1 MTPEE
6 LRAHRASFPSRAQV
20 RETTPDPAVR
30 ALLDVAAEKGISTVF
45 DRFDKQKNHCGHGLT
60 GVCCKVCHMGPC
72 QITPKAQRGAC
83 GADAD
88 VIVAR
93 NILRW
98 LAGGVASH
106 GARGREVILA
116 LKAAAQGKL
125 DQPIRGV
132 EKLKSVAKALGL
144 FDEAKS
150 MNTLADEVADI
161 LLEDLGRTLPGD
173 HKTLHAM
180 APPERIALWKEMDI
194 LPIGSQQ
201 EVFEALH
208 RTGVGTDGDWQN
220 LMKQFLRC
228 GLAFTWSSVAGSAIA
243 MDILYGLPKR
253 SRITTNVGA
262 ITPDTVNI
270 AIHGHSPVLA
280 TAIIEAGDE
289 PDLIDKAKAAGAA
302 SIRFY
307 GICCSGLSGLY
318 RHGEVHP
325 LGNAVGAE
333 LILATGAID
342 LWVADLQ
349 DVYPGIMDVAEC
361 FHTKVVTTSDSA
373 RLPGAIALGFD
384 HRHANLDQTRA
395 MARHIVELAIANQP
409 LRRAAN
415 VTIPAVSTEAEI
427 GFSVENIA
435 EAFGGLAPLAEA
447 LKSGAVKGIVNL
459 VGCNNP
465 KVPYEVGI
473 TQVAKELLANDI
485 LVLTNGCASF
495 PLLKQGFCSSE
506 RQELAGASLAGV
518 LNERN
523 LPPALHMGECLDNA
537 RASGLFRALAD
548 LIGQPITAMPFAF
561 SSPEWSNEKGVGAA
575 LSFRLLGLDSYH
587 CIPAPVSGS
596 ANVRRFFEHD
606 TRATLGGGMVVI
618 SDPTEL
624 GRRMVADLSAKRRH
638 LGWPVS
644 NHKEGL

>member
-20 RETTPDPAVR
+20 RETTPDPAIR

-132 EKLKSVAKALGL
+132 EKLKAVAKALGL
-144 FDEAKS
+144 FSEDKS
-150 MNTLADEVADI
+150 IETLADQVADL
-161 LLEDLGRTLPGD
+161 LLEDLSRTLPGD

-228 GLAFTWSSVAGSAIA
+228 GLAFSWSSVAGSAIA

-253 SRITTNVGA
+253 STITTNVGSLA
-262 ITPDTVNI
+262 PGFVNI

-280 TAIIEAGDE
+280 TAILEAGDD
-289 PDLIDKAKAAGAA
+289 PDLIAKAKTAGAEG
-302 SIRFY
+302 IRFY

-373 RLPGAIALGFD
+373 RLPGSIALGYD
-384 HRHANLDQTRA
+384 HRHANFDQTRA

-409 LRRAAN
+409 LRHAAN
-415 VTIPAVSTEAEI
+415 VTIPAISAEAEI

-435 EAFGGLAPLAEA
+435 EAFGGLAPLADA
-447 LKSGAVKGIVNL
+447 LKSGSVKGIVNL

-473 TQVAKELLANDI
+473 TRVAEELLAADI

-495 PLLKQGFCSSE
+495 PLLKQGFCSSG
-506 RQELAGASLAGV
+506 RRNRAGPALRSV
-518 LNERN
+518 LDEHA

-548 LIGQPITAMPFAF
+548 LAGQPITAMPFAF

-596 ANVRRFFEHD
+596 ANVLRFFEHD

-624 GRRMVADLSAKRRH
+624 GRRMVADLSAKRRR
-638 LGWPVS
+638 LGWPVCE
-644 NHKEGL
+644 HQEGS